1 MYTENQNQ
9 GRECSSRQGVLKEC
23 SRQVFTSVIAVLFFS
38 VKGGESRD
46 WSGRK
51 EKGQDVRITGN

>member
-1 MYTENQNQ
+1 MFGGNK
-9 GRECSSRQGVLKEC
+9 RVIKCIRRKRSWRQEIPH
-23 SRQVFTSVIAVLFFS
+23 RAAFFFFFS

-51 EKGQDVRITGN
+51 EKGQDVRIAGN

>member
-1 MYTENQNQ
+1 MFGGNKRAIKYI
-9 GRECSSRQGVLKEC
+9 RRKRSWRQEIPN
-23 SRQVFTSVIAVLFFS
+23 RAAVLFFS

>member
-1 MYTENQNQ
+1 MFGGNK
-9 GRECSSRQGVLKEC
+9 RVIKCIRRKRSWRQEIPN
-23 SRQVFTSVIAVLFFS
+23 RAAFFFFFS

-51 EKGQDVRITGN
+51 EKGQDVRIAGN

>member
-38 VKGGESRD
+38 VRTFIQQEISGEEAWIND
-46 WSGRK
+46 KW
-51 EKGQDVRITGN
+51 

>member
-38 VKGGESRD
+38 VRTFIQQEI
-46 WSGRK
+46 SG
-51 EKGQDVRITGN
+51 